1 MTDPTLE
8 TCARPAFAAGRNI
21 ALKMPPHEYHHAI
34 AFYRDILGLEQLSAD
49 DTSVTFRFGEMRL
62 WVDRVP
68 TLSQAET
75 WLEIRT
81 DDAEA
86 AADWLEAQGI
96 DRCDTIEPL
105 PDGFPGYWILA
116 PGGIVHLI
124 HERRAVT
131 TD

>member
-1 MTDPTLE
+1 MSDPTLE
-8 TCARPAFAAGRNI
+8 TCPRPNFSAGRNI
-21 ALKMPPHEYHHAI
+21 ALKMPPREFQQAV

-62 WVDRVP
+62 WIDRVP

-81 DDAEA
+81 PDADA

-96 DRCDTIEPL
+96 DRCDAIEPL
-105 PDGFPGYWILA
+105 PEGFPGYWILA

-124 HERRAVT
+124 HERAP
-131 TD
+131 D